1 MYKLISTRLFSLLLM
16 CLMVAGICG
25 AAPSGR
31 NVTVNVEN
39 STLKSLFKAIESQT
53 TYRFSYR
60 MELIDGQKGV
70 TVKMTDV
77 PVGKVL
83 DAAFS
88 GRDLSYE
95 IVSPNSIVITKKVD
109 SGSPSS
115 ASGNKKTISGVVLD
129 NLGDPAIGATVM
141 VKGTNNGCST
151 DIDGRYTLGNV
162 PADATI
168 VFSMIGCV
176 PREIAASDARALA
189 SVEMKENA
197 EVLDEVVVVGYGTQK
212 RANLTGAVATISADD
227 INNRPVANA
236 ANALQGADPS
246 VNLTFNSGSMDAG
259 YKIDI
264 RGAASI
270 NGGSPLVLCDGM
282 EVSLGQINPN
292 DIESISVLK
301 DASAA
306 AIYGAKASS
315 GVILITTKS
324 GKDSD
329 GKVNVSYNGRFGWRK
344 NTTSTDFIHTGY
356 DHVTIVNKF
365 YRIAQGKDMWGYTG
379 EDLDMLEARR
389 YDNTENPDR
398 PWTIERDGKLYFYA
412 NYDWYDYFYR
422 DTRPEQEHNV
432 SITGGNAK
440 TNYYV
445 SGRFLQQDGIFKI

>member
-1 MYKLISTRLFSLLLM
+1 
-16 CLMVAGICG
+16 
-25 AAPSGR
+25 
-31 NVTVNVEN
+31 
-39 STLKSLFKAIESQT
+39 
-53 TYRFSYR
+53 
-60 MELIDGQKGV
+60 
-70 TVKMTDV
+70 MTDV

-176 PREIAASDARALA
+176 PREIAASDARALT

-197 EVLDEVVVVGYGTQK
+197 EVLDEVVVVGYGTPEASQPY
-212 RANLTGAVATISADD
+212 RAVATISADD

-301 DASAA
+301 DAPAA

-324 GKDSD
+324 GKGFRWK
-329 GKVNVSYNGRFGWRK
+329 GKC
-344 NTTSTDFIHTGY
+344 
-356 DHVTIVNKF
+356 
-365 YRIAQGKDMWGYTG
+365 
-379 EDLDMLEARR
+379 
-389 YDNTENPDR
+389 
-398 PWTIERDGKLYFYA
+398 KL
-412 NYDWYDYFYR
+412 
-422 DTRPEQEHNV
+422 
-432 SITGGNAK
+432 
-440 TNYYV
+440 
-445 SGRFLQQDGIFKI
+445 

>member
-16 CLMVAGICG
+16 CFMVAGICG

-176 PREIAASDARALA
+176 PREIAASDARALTSDRK
-189 SVEMKENA
+189 SV
-197 EVLDEVVVVGYGTQK
+197 V
-212 RANLTGAVATISADD
+212 
-227 INNRPVANA
+227 
-236 ANALQGADPS
+236 
-246 VNLTFNSGSMDAG
+246 
-259 YKIDI
+259 
-264 RGAASI
+264 
-270 NGGSPLVLCDGM
+270 
-282 EVSLGQINPN
+282 
-292 DIESISVLK
+292 
-301 DASAA
+301 
-306 AIYGAKASS
+306 
-315 GVILITTKS
+315 
-324 GKDSD
+324 
-329 GKVNVSYNGRFGWRK
+329 
-344 NTTSTDFIHTGY
+344 
-356 DHVTIVNKF
+356 
-365 YRIAQGKDMWGYTG
+365 
-379 EDLDMLEARR
+379 
-389 YDNTENPDR
+389 
-398 PWTIERDGKLYFYA
+398 
-412 NYDWYDYFYR
+412 
-422 DTRPEQEHNV
+422 
-432 SITGGNAK
+432 
-440 TNYYV
+440 
-445 SGRFLQQDGIFKI
+445 